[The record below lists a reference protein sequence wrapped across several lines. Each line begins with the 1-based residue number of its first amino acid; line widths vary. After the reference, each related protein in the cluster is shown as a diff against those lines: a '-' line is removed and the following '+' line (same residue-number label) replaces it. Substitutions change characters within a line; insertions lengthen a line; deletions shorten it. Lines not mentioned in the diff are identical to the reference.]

1 MEQGENEAME
11 QQTTKRRT
19 RATRRGRVVSD
30 TMEKSIVV
38 AVDRLVKHPLYRKTL
53 RRTSR
58 FMAHDEENQCRV
70 GDKVVIE
77 ETRPISKR
85 KRWRLK
91 EVLEKAEV

>member
-1 MEQGENEAME
+1 MGQGENEAME
-11 QQTTKRRT
+11 QQTKKIRI

-30 TMEKSIVV
+30 AMEKSIVV
-38 AVDRLVKHPLYRKTL
+38 SVDRLVKHPLYRKTM
-53 RRTSR
+53 RRKSR

-70 GDKVVIE
+70 GDKVLIE
-77 ETRPISKR
+77 ETRPISKK